1 MKDINLLNTY
11 VDFVKLLLKITKQ
24 LGFHPTL
31 KTADLQDNIYTT
43 LGDNI
48 RLNFVELFS
57 YVPIFIPDAQTQIM
71 FIDSIK
77 NSFTLSFD
85 SWSTDRKTVDTQLE
99 YQVDIGS
106 AQNSNSP
113 NDLITVH
120 QAAGRV
126 RVPNNANIIGISDHL
141 DVRKYRVDID
151 GVRYPGD
158 GFNVDYGSNDYVDQ
172 YRDLKLLYGD
182 YVGEELLSLFIS
194 YPDMKNKY
202 PIQLIDLRFQVDH
215 NNPKKKGLF
224 EEYRGATNK
233 ARLFV
238 ILIKHRENKMI

>member
-1 MKDINLLNTY
+1 MKDKNLLNTY

-48 RLNFVELFS
+48 RLNFVELIS

-77 NSFTLSFD
+77 NSFTLSFG

-106 AQNSNSP
+106 AQNSNSA

-126 RVPNNANIIGISDHL
+126 GVPTNANNIAISDHL

-158 GFNVDYGSNDYVDQ
+158 GFNVDYGSN
-172 YRDLKLLYGD
+172 GS
-182 YVGEELLSLFIS
+182 LS
-194 YPDMKNKY
+194 
-202 PIQLIDLRFQVDH
+202 RRWFQ
-215 NNPKKKGLF
+215 
-224 EEYRGATNK
+224 R
-233 ARLFV
+233 
-238 ILIKHRENKMI
+238 